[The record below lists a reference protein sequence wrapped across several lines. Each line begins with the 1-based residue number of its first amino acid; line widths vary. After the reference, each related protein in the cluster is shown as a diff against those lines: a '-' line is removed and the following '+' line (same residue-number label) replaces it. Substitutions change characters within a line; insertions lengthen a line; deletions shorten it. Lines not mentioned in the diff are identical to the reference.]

1 RTMSNLEVTTV
12 NNGRVVVAEAAIT
25 RLRNRLRGEVI
36 LPGDAGYEGIRR
48 VWNGMVDKRP
58 ALIVRCAGAADV
70 IGAVTF
76 ARDHDLLVS
85 VRAGGHNIAGKAVAE
100 GGLMID
106 LARVGRV
113 QGDSAKQ
120 TARVDGGATLGDLDR
135 ATQVFGLATTA
146 GVVTHT
152 GVAG

>member
-1 RTMSNLEVTTV
+1 MSNLEVTTV

-76 ARDHDLLVS
+76 PGITTFSSLYVPAATISRARLWP
-85 VRAGGHNIAGKAVAE
+85 RVA
-100 GGLMID
+100 
-106 LARVGRV
+106 
-113 QGDSAKQ
+113 
-120 TARVDGGATLGDLDR
+120 
-135 ATQVFGLATTA
+135 
-146 GVVTHT
+146 
-152 GVAG
+152 